1 MERIGKKGEGKEEEE
16 EEDVDR
22 SDLHANVV
30 EINCQYLIC
39 P

>member
-1 MERIGKKGEGKEEEE
+1 MERIGKKEEGKEEE

>member
-16 EEDVDR
+16 EDVDR
-22 SDLHANVV
+22 SDLHANV